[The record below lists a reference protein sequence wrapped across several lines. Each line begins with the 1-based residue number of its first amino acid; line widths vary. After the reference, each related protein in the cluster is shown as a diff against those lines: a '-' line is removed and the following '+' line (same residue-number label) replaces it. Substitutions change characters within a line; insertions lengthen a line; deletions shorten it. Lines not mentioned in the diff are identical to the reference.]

1 VVSEQ
6 APRDILRCQELSMN
20 DNAFREH
27 ILNLLNSGDAHQ
39 DFDSEVENMPAEIRG
54 KRPAGGDH
62 SPWELLEHMRIAQSD
77 ILRYSRGDADY
88 VAVDFPKGYWPASPE
103 PPNENAWDE
112 SVAKF
117 RADRDAFAAIVNDE
131 SIDLF
136 AKIPHGKAT
145 MLAQILLAADHNTY
159 HLGQLV
165 LVRKIL
171 TSD

>member
-1 VVSEQ
+1 
-6 APRDILRCQELSMN
+6 MN
-20 DNAFREH
+20 DNVFREH

-88 VAVDFPKGYWPASPE
+88 VAAEFPKGYWPASPE
-103 PPNENAWDE
+103 PPSDAAWDE
-112 SVAKF
+112 SVAQF

-136 AKIPHGKAT
+136 AKIRHGKAT
-145 MLAQILLAADHNTY
+145 WLAQILLAADHNTY

-171 TSD
+171 TSN

>member
-1 VVSEQ
+1 
-6 APRDILRCQELSMN
+6 MN
-20 DNAFREH
+20 DDAFREH
-27 ILNLLNSGDAHQ
+27 VLNLLNSGDAHQ
-39 DFDSEVENMPAEIRG
+39 DFDSEVSNMSPEIRG
-54 KRPAGGDH
+54 KRPADAAH

-103 PPNENAWDE
+103 PPSDAAWDE

-117 RADRDAFAAIVNDE
+117 RADREAFAAIVNDD
-131 SIDLF
+131 SIDLV

-145 MLAQILLAADHNTY
+145 WLAQILLAADHNTY

-171 TSD
+171 TSN

>member
-1 VVSEQ
+1 
-6 APRDILRCQELSMN
+6 MN
-20 DNAFREH
+20 DTAFREH

-54 KRPAGGDH
+54 KRPAGAAH

-77 ILRYSRGDADY
+77 ILEYSRGDANH
-88 VAVDFPKGYWPASPE
+88 VSPEFPNGYWPATPE
-103 PPNENAWDE
+103 PPSEHAWDE
-112 SVAKF
+112 SVAMF
-117 RADRDAFAAIVNDE
+117 RADRDALAAIVNDE

-145 MLAQILLAADHNTY
+145 WLAQILLAANHNTY

-171 TSD
+171 TAS

>member
-1 VVSEQ
+1 
-6 APRDILRCQELSMN
+6 MN
-20 DNAFREH
+20 DNPFREH
-27 ILNLLNSGDAHQ
+27 IVNLLNSGDAHQ
-39 DFDSEVENMPAEIRG
+39 DFDSEVENMPGEIRG

-117 RADRDAFAAIVNDE
+117 RADRGALAAIVNDE

-171 TSD
+171 TSN

>member
-1 VVSEQ
+1 
-6 APRDILRCQELSMN
+6 MN
-20 DNAFREH
+20 DTAFREH
-27 ILNLLNSGDAHQ
+27 IVNLLNSGDAHQ
-39 DFDSEVENMPAEIRG
+39 DFDSEVEDMPVAIRG

-88 VAVDFPKGYWPASPE
+88 VAAEFPKGYWPASQE
-103 PPNENAWDE
+103 PPSDAAWDE

-117 RADRDAFAAIVNDE
+117 RADRDALAAIVNDE

-136 AKIPHGKAT
+136 AAIPIGKAT
-145 MLAQILLAADHNTY
+145 WLAQILLAADHNTY

-171 TSD
+171 TSN

>member
-1 VVSEQ
+1 
-6 APRDILRCQELSMN
+6 MN
-20 DNAFREH
+20 DKAFREH

-54 KRPAGGDH
+54 KRPAGASH

-77 ILRYSRGDADY
+77 ILRYSRGDANY
-88 VAVDFPKGYWPASPE
+88 VAVEFPQGYWPATPE
-103 PPNENAWDE
+103 PPSATAWDE

-117 RADRDAFAAIVNDE
+117 RADRDALAAIVNDE

-136 AKIPHGKAT
+136 ASIPHGKAT
-145 MLAQILLAADHNTY
+145 WLAQILLAADHNTY

-171 TSD
+171 TSQ

>member
-1 VVSEQ
+1 
-6 APRDILRCQELSMN
+6 MN
-20 DNAFREH
+20 DSVFREH
-27 ILNLLNSGDAHQ
+27 VLNLLRSGDAHR

-54 KRPAGGDH
+54 KRPAGGH

-77 ILRYSRGDADY
+77 ILEYSRDAKH
-88 VAVDFPKGYWPASPE
+88 VSPEFPKGYWPASPE
-103 PPNENAWDE
+103 SPGGSAWDE

-117 RADRDAFAAIVNDE
+117 RADRDALAAIVNDE

-136 AKIPHGKAT
+136 ATIPHGKAT

-171 TSD
+171 TSE

>member
-1 VVSEQ
+1 
-6 APRDILRCQELSMN
+6 MN

-39 DFDSEVENMPAEIRG
+39 DFDSEVESMPAAIRG
-54 KRPAGGDH
+54 KRPAGGPH

-77 ILRYSRGDADY
+77 ILRYYRGDANY
-88 VAVDFPKGYWPASPE
+88 VAVEFPQGYWPASPE
-103 PPNENAWDE
+103 PPSDAAWDE

-117 RADRDAFAAIVNDE
+117 RADRDALAAIVNDE

-145 MLAQILLAADHNTY
+145 WLAQILLAADHNTY

-165 LVRKIL
+165 LVRKIV
-171 TSD
+171 TAQ

>member
-1 VVSEQ
+1 
-6 APRDILRCQELSMN
+6 MN
-20 DNAFREH
+20 DKAFREH
-27 ILNLLNSGDAHQ
+27 VLNLLYAGDAHQ
-39 DFDSEVENMPAEIRG
+39 DFDSEVDNMPAEIRG

-77 ILRYSRGDADY
+77 ILEYSRGDGPH
-88 VAVDFPKGYWPASPE
+88 VSPEFPNGYWPASPE
-103 PPNENAWDE
+103 PPSDAAWDE

-117 RADRDAFAAIVNDE
+117 RADRDAYAAIVNDE

-136 AKIPHGKAT
+136 AKIPRGNAT
-145 MLAQILLAADHNTY
+145 LLAQILLAADHNTY

-171 TSD
+171 TSK